1 MLSVN
6 VTEFRSHLPAYLD
19 KVKSGEM
26 LALTSRGKTVA
37 CMVPV
42 VDESLKAQE
51 WLASIRITSW
61 VGDVITPLD
70 EAWEALSGTP

>member
-6 VTEFRSHLPAYLD
+6 VTEFRSHLPIYLA
-19 KVKSGEM
+19 KVKSGEV

-37 CMVPV
+37 HLVPE

-51 WLASIRITSW
+51 WLAQIRKTSW
-61 VGDVITPLD
+61 VGDVTTPLD
-70 EAWEALSGTP
+70 EAWEALSDTP